1 MSAQRALLGR
11 LDERMLERRIVTP
24 EGIPL
29 RIEVARAGDRAGGF
43 LLDFLIQFLLIL
55 LLMLTVG
62 WVSGWNDDWGG
73 AFALLA
79 AFLIRTFYFTWFE
92 IRWQGRTPG
101 KRAAGTRV
109 MDAAGGPLRSEAVI
123 VRNLMRELELWIPLV
138 LLFMPDQVWP
148 DAPGWARPLFSVW
161 ALVFL
166 LFPLFNR
173 NRLRAGDLVAGTI
186 VVLAPKAVLLPD
198 LGATAAAEAAHAFTE
213 EQLSIYGIYE
223 LQVLEDLLRRTDAGR
238 HDAFEAVAKQIRKKI
253 RWEGDTKTDR
263 FLRDF
268 YAALR
273 ARLERKMLLGKRK
286 KDKYAKG

>member
-1 MSAQRALLGR
+1 MKAATLDDRA
-11 LDERMLERRIVTP
+11 LERRIVTP

-43 LLDFLIQFLLIL
+43 LLDLLIQAAAIL
-55 LLMLTVG
+55 LLLLLVG
-62 WVSGWNDDWGG
+62 IFTGFDDDWGA
-73 AFALLA
+73 AFVLLGL
-79 AFLIRTFYFTWFE
+79 FLIRTFYFTWFE

-101 KRAAGTRV
+101 KRAVGTRV

-123 VRNLMRELELWIPLV
+123 VRNLMRELEVWIPV
-138 LLFMPDQVWP
+138 AFLFAPEQVWP
-148 DAPGWARPLFSVW
+148 DAPGWARILFSAW
-161 ALVFL
+161 AFVFL
-166 LFPLFNR
+166 LLPLFNR
-173 NRLRAGDLVAGTI
+173 NRLRAGDMVAGTI
-186 VVLAPKAVLLPD
+186 VVVAPKAVLLPD
-198 LGATAAAEAAHAFTE
+198 LGAAAAERAHAFTE

-223 LQVLEDLLRRTDAGR
+223 LQVLEDLLRRTDPGR
-238 HDAFEAVAKQIRKKI
+238 REAFEAVGTQIRKKI
-253 RWEGDTKTDR
+253 RWKGDVKTER

>member
-1 MSAQRALLGR
+1 MKAAV
-11 LDERMLERRIVTP
+11 LDDRKLERRIVTP

-43 LLDFLIQFLLIL
+43 LLDLLIQFLAIGI
-55 LLMLTVG
+55 LMLLVG
-62 WVSGWNDDWGG
+62 MVAGFDEWGG
-73 AFALLA
+73 AFALLI

-92 IRWQGRTPG
+92 MRWQGRTPG

-123 VRNLMRELELWIPLV
+123 VRNLMRELEFWIPLV
-138 LLFMPDQVWP
+138 FLLFRDQVWP
-148 DAPGWARPLFSVW
+148 DAPPWAGTLFSIW
-161 ALVFL
+161 AFVFL
-166 LFPLFNR
+166 LMPLFNR
-173 NRLRAGDLVAGTI
+173 NRLRAGDMVAGTI

-198 LGATAAAEAAHAFTE
+198 LSAAAATDAAHTFTE
-213 EQLSIYGIYE
+213 EQLSIYGIFE
-223 LQVLEDLLRRTDAGR
+223 LQVLEDVLRRTDPAR
-238 HDAFEAVAKQIRKKI
+238 RDAFEAVSKQIRKKI
-253 RWEGDTKTDR
+253 RWEGEVKTER

-286 KDKYAKG
+286 KDKFAKG

>member
-1 MSAQRALLGR
+1 MKAAVLDDRA
-11 LDERMLERRIVTP
+11 LERRIVTP

-43 LLDFLIQFLLIL
+43 LLDLLIQFVGIGV
-55 LLMLTVG
+55 LMLLVG
-62 WVSGWNDDWGG
+62 WVSGWDDDWGA

-123 VRNLMRELELWIPLV
+123 VRNLMRELEFWIPLMF
-138 LLFMPDQVWP
+138 LFFREQVWP
-148 DAPGWARPLFSVW
+148 GAPGWAGILFSAW
-161 ALVFL
+161 AFVFL
-166 LFPLFNR
+166 LLPLFNR
-173 NRLRAGDLVAGTI
+173 NRLRAGDMVAGTI

-198 LGATAAAEAAHAFTE
+198 LGAAAAAHAFTE

-223 LQVLEDLLRRTDAGR
+223 LQVLEDLLRRTDPGR
-238 HDAFEAVAKQIRKKI
+238 RDAFDAVGKQIRKKI
-253 RWEGDTKTDR
+253 RWEGDVKTER

>member
-1 MSAQRALLGR
+1 MKAAV
-11 LDERMLERRIVTP
+11 LDDRKLERRIVTP

-43 LLDFLIQFLLIL
+43 LLDLLIQFLAIGV
-55 LLMLTVG
+55 LMLLVG
-62 WVSGWNDDWGG
+62 MVAGFDEWGG
-73 AFALLA
+73 AFALLI

-92 IRWQGRTPG
+92 MRWQGRTPG

-123 VRNLMRELELWIPLV
+123 VRNLMRELEFWIPLV
-138 LLFMPDQVWP
+138 FLFFRDQVWP
-148 DAPGWARPLFSVW
+148 DAPPWAGTLFSIW
-161 ALVFL
+161 AFVFL
-166 LFPLFNR
+166 LMPLFNR
-173 NRLRAGDLVAGTI
+173 NRLRAGDMVAGTI

-198 LGATAAAEAAHAFTE
+198 LGAAAATDAAHAFTE
-213 EQLSIYGIYE
+213 EQLSIYGIFE
-223 LQVLEDLLRRTDAGR
+223 LQVLEDVLRRTDPGR
-238 HDAFEAVAKQIRKKI
+238 RDAFEAVSKQIRKKI
-253 RWEGDTKTDR
+253 RWEGEVKTER

-286 KDKYAKG
+286 KDKFAKG